1 MGSFN
6 TDIKSV
12 NHANMD
18 IKAKEIR
25 AKAVEMNDNL
35 TKAYDIMKKLYSDN
49 NWRGNR
55 YNKVAEAFNKQTEC
69 LNDILRTTV
78 TDIPFAIEVASNN
91 YSSADGTGR
100 PHQEIKKT
108 IAQIQKLS
116 TSGETETLTYL
127 PNAVHTSQNSIVEYI
142 NKAKADLES
151 IIQIYGEVKW
161 KTDGAS
167 IAFKKQ
173 LDQSRAKIDTA
184 IKEVTKIIN
193 EQIDESDKAMASSEE
208 SSTVTGSNA

>member
-25 AKAVEMNDNL
+25 AKAVSMNDNL
-35 TKAYDIMKKLYSDN
+35 TKAYDVMKKLYSDN

-78 TDIPFAIEVASNN
+78 TDIPYAIEVASNN

-127 PNAVHTSQNSIVEYI
+127 PNAVHTSQNTIVECI

-151 IIQIYGEVKW
+151 IIQLYGEVKW

-173 LDQSRAKIDTA
+173 LDQSKAKIDQA
-184 IKEVTKIIN
+184 IKDVTKIIN

-208 SSTVTGSNA
+208 SSTVNGSKA

>member
-25 AKAVEMNDNL
+25 AKAVSMNDNL
-35 TKAYDIMKKLYSDN
+35 TKAYDVMKKLYSDN

-127 PNAVHTSQNSIVEYI
+127 PNAVHTSQNTIVECI

-151 IIQIYGEVKW
+151 IIQLYGEVKW

-173 LDQSRAKIDTA
+173 LDQSKAKIDQA
-184 IKEVTKIIN
+184 IKDVTKIIN

-208 SSTVTGSNA
+208 SSTVNGSKA

>member
-25 AKAVEMNDNL
+25 AKAVDMNDNL

-127 PNAVHTSQNSIVEYI
+127 PNAVHTSQNTIVECI

-151 IIQIYGEVKW
+151 IIQLYGEVKW

-173 LDQSRAKIDTA
+173 LDQSKAKIDQA
-184 IKEVTKIIN
+184 IKDVTKIIN

-208 SSTVTGSNA
+208 SSTVNGSKA

>member
-25 AKAVEMNDNL
+25 AKAVDMNDNL

-55 YNKVAEAFNKQTEC
+55 YNKVAESFNKQTEC

-108 IAQIQKLS
+108 INQIQKLS

-127 PNAVHTSQNSIVEYI
+127 PNAVHTSQNSIVECI
-142 NKAKADLES
+142 NKAKADLEN
-151 IIQIYGEVKW
+151 IIQLYGEVKW

-173 LDQSRAKIDTA
+173 LDQSKAKIDQA
-184 IKEVTKIIN
+184 IKDVTKIIN

-208 SSTVTGSNA
+208 SSTVTGSKA

>member
-1 MGSFN
+1 MGKFN

-12 NHANMD
+12 NHVNMD
-18 IKAKEIR
+18 SKAKEIR
-25 AKAVEMNDNL
+25 VKAVSMNDNL
-35 TKAYDIMKKLYSDN
+35 TKAYDVMKKLYSDN

-78 TDIPFAIEVASNN
+78 TDIPYAIEVASNN

-127 PNAVHTSQNSIVEYI
+127 PNAVHTSQNTIVECI

-151 IIQIYGEVKW
+151 IIQLYGEVKW

-173 LDQSRAKIDTA
+173 LDQSKAKIDQA
-184 IKEVTKIIN
+184 IKDVTKIIN

>member
-25 AKAVEMNDNL
+25 AKAVEMNENL

-127 PNAVHTSQNSIVEYI
+127 PNNP
-142 NKAKADLES
+142 L
-151 IIQIYGEVKW
+151 
-161 KTDGAS
+161 
-167 IAFKKQ
+167 
-173 LDQSRAKIDTA
+173 
-184 IKEVTKIIN
+184 
-193 EQIDESDKAMASSEE
+193 ASSPTSVPL
-208 SSTVTGSNA
+208 SSTA